1 MHNGTLDPNIY
12 NNHGLYHFQVEQEA
26 NEYGQRLIGLIEAGK
41 RITAGTLARLRRE
54 VEGHVLSV
62 MRKEIEEQRAKLQDT
77 AEYLAGYQRKWTEN
91 DKMKGNE

>member
-1 MHNGTLDPNIY
+1 MHNGTLDSYQYKLND
-12 NNHGLYHFQVEQEA
+12 LYQFQVEAEA
-26 NEYGQRLIGLIEAGK
+26 TEYAQWLIGFIEAGK

-62 MRKEIEEQRAKLQDT
+62 MRKQIEEQRAKLQDT
-77 AEYLAGYQRKWTEN
+77 AEYLASYQRKWTEN